1 MIVTNGFSV
10 ADIDCE
16 TDPRWTRKMCPR
28 KAARQKRLKDR
39 KAAENARKEAQKA
52 AAAYMRQ
59 LKAEKAQ
66 LLADIAAQ
74 S

>member
-1 MIVTNGFSV
+1 
-10 ADIDCE
+10 
-16 TDPRWTRKMCPR
+16 MCPK
-28 KAARQKRLKDR
+28 KAARQKRIKDR
-39 KAAENARKEAQKA
+39 RAARDAQKEEQKA